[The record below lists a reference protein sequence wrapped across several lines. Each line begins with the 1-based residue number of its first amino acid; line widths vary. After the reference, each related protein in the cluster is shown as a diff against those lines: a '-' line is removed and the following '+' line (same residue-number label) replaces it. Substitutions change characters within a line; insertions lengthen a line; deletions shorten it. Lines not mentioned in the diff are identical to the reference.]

1 MWQPTDDILIK
12 EGAVNLF
19 TKARIRQDHEQ
30 SIHSFN
36 ETKPLK
42 IDEFMSVVSAK
53 RDDINLTY
61 TYVISAEKDEI
72 DWASMSKQAAYDAD
86 ALICGDAVSNLM
98 VKSGATYSYLYLDKN
113 GRKIG
118 AATVGKCRS

>member
-1 MWQPTDDILIK
+1 
-12 EGAVNLF
+12 
-19 TKARIRQDHEQ
+19 
-30 SIHSFN
+30 
-36 ETKPLK
+36 
-42 IDEFMSVVSAK
+42 MSVVSAK